1 MPSLAMSASAA
12 PAPDRAALLDCAL
25 ACPVCS
31 ESSAARTPSAAPSA
45 PAAPSTWKG
54 GDHSLGGG
62 ARKASTTARGANA
75 RTAGSPASASI
86 TASGAGATTSGA
98 PASASTTARGVN
110 ARTTGAPA
118 SASITAR
125 GDDDVF
131 CQLRDYA
138 AAEGPVAP
146 RRCSCGRRCQ
156 RAWSSRCWRVRG
168 KNVRRRTFASPEG
181 C

>member
-1 MPSLAMSASAA
+1 MSASAA

-31 ESSAARTPSAAPSA
+31 ESFRRTHSLCCAQFTSGPFHREA
-45 PAAPSTWKG
+45 
-54 GDHSLGGG
+54 HRSLGGG

-75 RTAGSPASASI
+75 RTAGAPASASI

-98 PASASTTARGVN
+98 PSASTTARGVN
-110 ARTTGAPA
+110 ARTAGAPA

-131 CQLRDYA
+131 CQLRNYA
-138 AAEGPVAP
+138 AAEVVWRRGGAPFGGAASGHGLHDAAPAVRDPVLQHWP
-146 RRCSCGRRCQ
+146 GL
-156 RAWSSRCWRVRG
+156 RARLDVGSR
-168 KNVRRRTFASPEG
+168 
-181 C
+181 

>member
-1 MPSLAMSASAA
+1 MSASAA
-12 PAPDRAALLDCAL
+12 PAPDSAALLDCPL

-31 ESSAARTPSAAPSA
+31 ESFCRTHALCPSNLQLGRQRQ
-45 PAAPSTWKG
+45 PAHHSLG
-54 GDHSLGGG
+54 GPAHHSLGGG

-75 RTAGSPASASI
+75 RTAGAPASASI
-86 TASGAGATTSGA
+86 TASGAGATTSWA
-98 PASASTTARGVN
+98 PTSASTTARGVN
-110 ARTTGAPA
+110 AKTAGAPA

-125 GDDDVF
+125 GDDLF
-131 CQLRDYA
+131 FRKYA
-138 AAEGPVAP
+138 AAEGPVAM